1 MPTQEQLLSVI
12 HTQTEIIKLGHD
24 LNAVMTLIADKIQQI
39 TGAQGA
45 VVELDEGEDMVYRA
59 VSGGAAHLLG
69 LRLAR
74 ENSLSG
80 LCIAENRI
88 LYCEDCENDP
98 RVDRQ
103 ACHRVGLRSMAVVPL
118 IHAHEVVGILKIY
131 SDQVAA
137 FKLRDLK
144 LLSLMSETF
153 AAAMYHA
160 TKFDAQVLYKMATQD
175 SLTGLANRALF
186 LDCLRQR
193 MSLAEQQQQS
203 LNVCMLDM
211 DRLKS
216 INDQYGHRVG
226 DAALKEIAT
235 RLKAILDDE
244 VVIARL
250 GGDEFALILDMN
262 TDRNQALLTM
272 QDISQACDAVFNFE
286 EMSLQIGLSIGLA
299 VYPEDGVEI
308 ETLLECADL
317 RMYAQKHQRKHQ
329 GINKNHQVGL
339 QA

>member
-1 MPTQEQLLSVI
+1 
-12 HTQTEIIKLGHD
+12 
-24 LNAVMTLIADKIQQI
+24 MTLIADKIQQI

-88 LYCEDCENDP
+88 LYCENDP

-103 ACHRVGLRSMAVVPL
+103 AYHRVGLRSMAVVPL
-118 IHAHEVVGILKIY
+118 IHANEVVGVLKIY

-144 LLSLMSETF
+144 LLNLMSETF

-193 MSLAEQQQQS
+193 MSLAEQQQ
-203 LNVCMLDM
+203 
-211 DRLKS
+211 
-216 INDQYGHRVG
+216 
-226 DAALKEIAT
+226 
-235 RLKAILDDE
+235 
-244 VVIARL
+244 
-250 GGDEFALILDMN
+250 
-262 TDRNQALLTM
+262 
-272 QDISQACDAVFNFE
+272 
-286 EMSLQIGLSIGLA
+286 
-299 VYPEDGVEI
+299 
-308 ETLLECADL
+308 
-317 RMYAQKHQRKHQ
+317 
-329 GINKNHQVGL
+329 
-339 QA
+339 